1 MELSV
6 ENRLN
11 LPNTKWFLSL
21 SVQQSFCIANANAL
35 RWDLVS
41 IFVLHLHSQGSFL
54 TSSPFLLNPVSNVKL
69 SSLGSRLSS
78 RWRSKLYYSSRSAV
92 ILASRTDGTVTRV
105 LFTCR
110 KEEWEWG
117 RRGEVKKTVRR
128 FLIIFLFG
136 CDNGNANFI
145 WCNHAP
151 APHPQHTQCLQA
163 VVSHLSFVPSVN
175 ICMQHTNTHTHT
187 NMQRRDKTKVFLA
200 VFDPFNLVGITFC
213 CLTGFHHCCCCCCSF
228 CCCCFMFLTFT
239 LIWFYI
245 SLFAWLHMPRR

>member
-54 TSSPFLLNPVSNVKL
+54 TSSSSLLNTVSNVKL
-69 SSLGSRLSS
+69 SSLGNLLSS

-105 LFTCR
+105 LFTFR
-110 KEEWEWG
+110 KEEWG

-151 APHPQHTQCLQA
+151 APHSQHTQGLQA

-187 NMQRRDKTKVFLA
+187 HKHAEKR
-200 VFDPFNLVGITFC
+200 
-213 CLTGFHHCCCCCCSF
+213 
-228 CCCCFMFLTFT
+228 
-239 LIWFYI
+239 
-245 SLFAWLHMPRR
+245 